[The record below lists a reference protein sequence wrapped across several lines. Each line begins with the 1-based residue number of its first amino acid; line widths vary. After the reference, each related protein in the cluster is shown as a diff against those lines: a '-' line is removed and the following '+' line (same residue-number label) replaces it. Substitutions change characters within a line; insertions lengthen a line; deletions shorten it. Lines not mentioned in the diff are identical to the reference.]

1 MTHSSDTSSPVR
13 KGSPLPRSFALLPLV
28 VLLLASY
35 ARAQTPQATPPPPT
49 APRSVQFPKPVEKTL
64 PNGLRVIIVQRSQL
78 PLVTAQVLIKS
89 GGEVDPADLSGTADM
104 TASLLTRGTT
114 TRSATQIAEAI
125 EALGGSIGSGAG
137 WDASTI
143 TTGVMSS
150 RIDPAFAILA
160 DVVRN
165 PTFKDE
171 EIERLRRQSLNNL
184 RVALGTPGS
193 IARFV
198 AARVVFRDAPYGH
211 PLSGTPESVPRIK
224 RDDIVKL
231 HDMYYRPDNAILVI
245 GGDIAPKD
253 GFALVQKYFG
263 DWAKPATALP
273 EVKVGTAASDAGN
286 RRILVID
293 KPDAGQTA
301 VLLARTGINRNSPDY
316 FRGIVANSILSG
328 YSGRLN
334 WEIRVKRGLSY
345 GAGSGLDMRRWSGA
359 FTAAV
364 QTKNESGAE
373 VASLT
378 LGEVSG
384 LATRDLPDSELTT
397 RKASLLGGFA
407 RGMETIGGLVSQVSS
422 LALYGVNLDEIN
434 RYVANVQ
441 GIKSDDVKSFAA
453 TRLNADSA
461 SIIVVGD
468 AKKFLPAL
476 KKNFP
481 QVEVIP
487 AAELDLNS
495 ASLRRQTSKN

>member
-1 MTHSSDTSSPVR
+1 MKIRSFLKVKSLAL
-13 KGSPLPRSFALLPLV
+13 SPLGF
-28 VLLLASY
+28 LLLASS
-35 ARAQTPQATPPPPT
+35 ALAQTPQATPPPPT
-49 APRSVQFPKPVEKTL
+49 APRSVQFPKPVEKIL
-64 PNGLRVIIVQRSQL
+64 PNGLRVIVVQRSQM

-89 GGEVDPADLSGTADM
+89 GGEVDPSDLAGTADM

-125 EALGGSIGSGAG
+125 EALGGSIASGGG

-143 TTGVMSS
+143 TTSVMSS

-165 PTFKDE
+165 PAFKDE
-171 EIERLRRQSLNNL
+171 EIERLRRQALNNL

-231 HDMYYRPDNAILVI
+231 HDTYYRLDNANLVI
-245 GGDIAPKD
+245 GGALAPTD
-253 GFALVQKYFG
+253 GFALAQKYFG
-263 DWAKPATALP
+263 DWPKPAAALP
-273 EVKVGTAASDAGN
+273 QMGITTAASDAQN

-293 KPDAGQTA
+293 KPDAGQTV
-301 VLLARTGINRNSPDY
+301 VLAARSAINRNSPEY
-316 FRGIVANSILSG
+316 FRGIVANAVLSG

-345 GAGSGLDMRRWSGA
+345 GAGSSLDMRRWAGSFSA
-359 FTAAV
+359 SA
-364 QTKNESGAE
+364 QTKNQSGAE
-373 VASLT
+373 VAALT
-378 LGEVSG
+378 LAEISKLGSG
-384 LATRDLPDSELTT
+384 DVADTELTT

-407 RGMETIGGLVSQVSS
+407 RGLETTGGLVAQFSS
-422 LALYGVNLDEIN
+422 LALYGVSFDEVN

-441 GIKSDDVKSFAA
+441 AIKPDEVKNFAS
-453 TRLNADSA
+453 THLNVDST
-461 SIIVVGD
+461 SIIVVCD
-468 AKKFLPAL
+468 VKLFLS
-476 KKNFP
+476 
-481 QVEVIP
+481 
-487 AAELDLNS
+487 D
-495 ASLRRQTSKN
+495 